1 MLFAGLGVVALGAVA
16 VGVFLVIASYT
27 FLPGF
32 VSERIADR
40 VQEELGLERTPEVTV
55 RSDPPTDI
63 LRGRFSDGTVDIGP
77 GEIWGFEV
85 ERILVDLDPFD
96 VDVPASVLRR
106 EVVYSNPTGG
116 TLEAEVPEREIARI
130 ASEEAGIEGIS
141 LEDGSLVVE
150 QAPEIIG
157 GVDLPVR
164 VAGDV
169 SLRGESLVYEPETV
183 EVAGVAL
190 PQNVRERVLEGVDLA
205 FPVEGVTDGV
215 ELQEAEVVGE
225 RLVLRGEVEG
235 LS

>member
-1 MLFAGLGVVALGAVA
+1 M
-16 VGVFLVIASYT
+16 
-27 FLPGF
+27 
-32 VSERIADR
+32 
-40 VQEELGLERTPEVTV
+40 QEELGLERTPEVTV